1 MDQPV
6 LSEIKHWLTESPTKG
21 PQVIH
26 ADTLLRTVGLLGIL
40 MPWLLITG
48 SWMLGSE
55 EVIQDSIS
63 DYYHSP
69 KVRDLFV
76 GVLCAIAFFLSAY
89 NGYDRRDRIAS
100 AMACAF
106 ALGVAFFP
114 TTPDGADADVI
125 GRWHLVFA
133 ASFFIVLTVFA
144 LYLFR
149 SFDPHKG
156 KTPEKINR
164 DRIYLVCGIIM
175 AASLVIIMAYMLW
188 LSDRCAWL
196 DRIRPVLLFE
206 SVALSAFGFS
216 WLVKGGFIL
225 RDRPASKRVPGEE
238 GLHG

>member
-6 LSEIKHWLTESPTKG
+6 LSEIKQWLTESGTKT

-26 ADTLLRTVGLLGIL
+26 ADTLLKTVGVLGIL
-40 MPWLLITG
+40 MPWLLMAG
-48 SWMLGSE
+48 SWLLGSE
-55 EVIQDSIS
+55 QIIQDSIS

-100 AMACAF
+100 ALACVF

-114 TTPDGADADVI
+114 TTPDGADPDTI
-125 GRWHLVFA
+125 GRLHLVFA
-133 ASFFIVLTVFA
+133 GSFFIVLTVFA

-149 SFDPHKG
+149 SFDADKG
-156 KTPEKINR
+156 KTPQKADRNR
-164 DRIYLVCGIIM
+164 VYFICGMIM
-175 AASLVIIMAYMLW
+175 AASLLILVVYIVW
-188 LSDRCAWL
+188 LEGRWAWL
-196 DRIRPVLLFE
+196 DKARPVLVFE
-206 SVALSAFGFS
+206 AAALSAFGFS

-225 RDRPASKRVPGEE
+225 RDRPAGKRASGAS
-238 GLHG
+238 

>member
-6 LSEIKHWLTESPTKG
+6 LSEIKQWLTESGTKT

-26 ADTLLRTVGLLGIL
+26 ADTLLKTVGLLGIL
-40 MPWLLITG
+40 MPWLLIAG
-48 SWMLGSE
+48 SWMLGSDQI
-55 EVIQDSIS
+55 IQDSIS

-100 AMACAF
+100 ALACVF

-114 TTPDGADADVI
+114 TTPDGVKADGI
-125 GRWHLVFA
+125 GRLHLVFA

-149 SFDPHKG
+149 SFDADEG
-156 KTPEKINR
+156 KTPQKVNR
-164 DRIYLVCGIIM
+164 NRIYFICGMIM
-175 AASLVIIMAYMLW
+175 AASLVLIMAYMFW
-188 LSDRCAWL
+188 LTDCWTWL
-196 DRIRPVLLFE
+196 DNARPVLVFE
-206 SVALSAFGFS
+206 SVALTAFGFS

-225 RDRPASKRVPGEE
+225 RDRPTA
-238 GLHG
+238 

>member
-6 LSEIKHWLTESPTKG
+6 LSEIKQWLTEPGTKT

-26 ADTLLRTVGLLGIL
+26 ADTLLKTVGILGLL
-40 MPWLLITG
+40 MPWLLIG
-48 SWMLGSE
+48 VSWMLGSDQI
-55 EVIQDSIS
+55 IQDSIS

-100 AMACAF
+100 AMACVF

-114 TTPDGADADVI
+114 TTPDGANADVI
-125 GRWHLVFA
+125 GHLHLVFA
-133 ASFFIVLTVFA
+133 ASFFVVLTVFA

-149 SFDPHKG
+149 SFDADKG
-156 KTPEKINR
+156 KTPRKADRNR
-164 DRIYLVCGIIM
+164 VYFICGMIM
-175 AASLVIIMAYMLW
+175 AASLVILVVYMIW
-188 LSDRCAWL
+188 LKGRWVWL
-196 DRIRPVLLFE
+196 DNARPVLVFE
-206 SVALSAFGFS
+206 AVALSAFGFS

-225 RDRPASKRVPGEE
+225 RDRPAGRRASDAAGFQ
-238 GLHG
+238 G